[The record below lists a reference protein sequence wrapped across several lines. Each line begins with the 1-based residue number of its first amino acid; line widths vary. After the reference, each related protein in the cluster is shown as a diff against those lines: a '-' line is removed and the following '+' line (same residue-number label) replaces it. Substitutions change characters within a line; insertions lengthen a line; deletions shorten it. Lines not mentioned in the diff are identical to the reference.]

1 MSILEYE
8 YLGITFLDV
17 LIIFFVVVLAVFAG
31 KALSIYLS
39 RYLKKRMTRDH
50 IKLISKSIYFV
61 FFFIALLIILPII
74 GIKAS
79 SLALA
84 GGMFAIV
91 IGFATQSIF
100 GNLVSGIFL
109 IFERP
114 IKLGDVVD
122 IDGTVGQVED
132 IRIIST
138 TLRTFDGYFIRIPN
152 MTVFN
157 GKITNYFVNKVRR
170 FEYVVGIR
178 YKDDADKALK
188 VIKETIEKNPFAL
201 KYPEPVIFVDKLG
214 NSSVDISVK
223 IWAPFT
229 EWYDV
234 RKDLLWK
241 IKTNLEKNHIIV
253 PFPQREVWFNSDLK
267 LNKEDSMIKSMDV
280 GIEN

>member
-1 MSILEYE
+1 MNPLQFSYF
-8 YLGITFLDV
+8 GISLLD
-17 LIIFFVVVLAVFAG
+17 LIVVFFVIILGVFVG
-31 KALSIYLS
+31 KALSLYLS

-50 IKLISKSIYFV
+50 IKIVTKSIYFV
-61 FFFIALLIILPII
+61 IFFIALLIILPII
-74 GIKAS
+74 GIDAS
-79 SLALA
+79 SIALA
-84 GGMFAIV
+84 GGIFAIV

-114 IKLGDVVD
+114 IKLGDVVN

-157 GKITNYFVNKVRR
+157 GKITNFFVNKVRR

-188 VIKETIEKNPFAL
+188 IIKSTIERNPFAL
-201 KYPEPVIFVDKLG
+201 KYPEPVIFVDQLG
-214 NSSVDISVK
+214 NSSVDITIK

-241 IKTNLEKNHIIV
+241 IKTDLEKNGIVV
-253 PFPQREVWFNSDLK
+253 PFPQREVWFNNELVSK
-267 LNKEDSMIKSMDV
+267 NPSEIVS
-280 GIEN
+280 